1 MTIWRVAGGRRLSGE
16 LPVQG
21 SKNAVLPILA
31 ASILAPCQTLLT
43 GVPDLRDVRITLR
56 ILRHLGCAVSREG
69 DHVWIDSRPMNA
81 CEIPHSLMRELRSSV
96 IFLGA
101 ILSRCGQARL
111 SLPGGCEL
119 GPRPVDLHL
128 EALRALGA
136 SVTEQG
142 GDIICKG
149 SDLRGA
155 RVILPIP
162 SVGATE
168 NAMLAACAAQGVTV
182 ISNAAR
188 EPEIVDLQKYLR
200 TLGAQISGAGSAEI
214 RVEGFRPV
222 SFVRHPILPDRIA
235 AATLLCACAA
245 AGGDITLT
253 NVFPSHFLT
262 VLDSLSEAGCDI
274 ITKSG
279 AVSLRSD
286 ARLIAPRPIVT
297 RPYPGFPTDA
307 QPPLM
312 AACLRARGTT
322 VFTETIFSNRYRHAL
337 ELRRLGAD
345 VSIEGRVAFISGV
358 ERLTA
363 APLTAGDLR
372 GGAAMIVAALSAEGE
387 TEIFDEEHISR
398 GYDRLDRQLA
408 ALGAEISCDRASN

>member
-1 MTIWRVAGGRRLSGE
+1 MTIWRVTGGRRLSGE
-16 LPVQG
+16 LAVQG

-31 ASILAPCQTLLT
+31 ASILTPCETLLT
-43 GVPDLRDVRITLR
+43 GVPDLRDVDITLR
-56 ILRHLGCAVSREG
+56 ILRHLGCEVQREG
-69 DHVWIDSRPMNA
+69 DHIWIDSRPLHGY
-81 CEIPHSLMRELRSSV
+81 EIPHSLMRELRSSV

-101 ILSRCGQARL
+101 ILARCGQARL

-128 EALRALGA
+128 EALRAFGA
-136 SVTEQG
+136 DVAEQG
-142 GDIICKG
+142 GDIVCRG

-155 RVILPIP
+155 RIILPFP

-168 NAMLAACAAQGVTV
+168 NAMLAACAARGVTV

-188 EPEIVDLQKYLR
+188 EPEIVNLQKYLR
-200 TLGAQISGAGSAEI
+200 ALGARISSAEI
-214 RVEGFRPV
+214 RVEGMSPAP
-222 SFVRHPILPDRIA
+222 FVRHSILPDRITA
-235 AATLLCACAA
+235 STLLCACAA
-245 AGGDITLT
+245 AGGEITLT

-279 AVSLRSD
+279 AVTLKSD
-286 ARLIAPRPIVT
+286 ARLIAPRPVVT

-312 AACLRARGTT
+312 AACLKARGTS

-345 VSIEGRVAFISGV
+345 VSIEGRVAYISGV
-358 ERLTA
+358 DRLTA

-372 GGAAMIVAALSAEGE
+372 GGAAMIVAALAAEGE
-387 TEIFDEEHISR
+387 SEIFDEEHISR
-398 GYDRLDRQLA
+398 GYDRLDCQLA
-408 ALGAEISCDRASN
+408 ALGADISCRRASN

>member
-1 MTIWRVAGGRRLSGE
+1 MTIWRVTGGRRLSGE
-16 LPVQG
+16 LAVQG

-31 ASILAPCQTLLT
+31 ASILAPCETLLT

-56 ILRHLGCAVSREG
+56 ILRHLGCTVEREG
-69 DHVWIDSRPMNA
+69 DQIRIDSRPLSG

-101 ILSRCGQARL
+101 ILARCGQARL

-136 SVTEQG
+136 DVTEQG

-168 NAMLAACAAQGVTV
+168 NAMLAACAARGVTV

-200 TLGAQISGAGSAEI
+200 ALGARLSGAGSAEI
-214 RVEGFRPV
+214 RVEGFAPAP
-222 SFVRHPILPDRIA
+222 FVRHRILPDRIA

-262 VLDSLSEAGCDI
+262 VMDSLSEAGCDI

-279 AVSLRSD
+279 TVTLRSD
-286 ARLIAPRPIVT
+286 GRLIAPRPIVT

-337 ELRRLGAD
+337 RSRR
-345 VSIEGRVAFISGV
+345 EIS
-358 ERLTA
+358 E
-363 APLTAGDLR
+363 
-372 GGAAMIVAALSAEGE
+372 AAL
-387 TEIFDEEHISR
+387 R
-398 GYDRLDRQLA
+398 
-408 ALGAEISCDRASN
+408 

>member
-1 MTIWRVAGGRRLSGE
+1 MTIWHITGGKPLSDT
-16 LPVQG
+16 LAVQG

-31 ASILAPCQTLLT
+31 ASIVAPCETLLL
-43 GVPDLRDVRITLR
+43 GVPDLKDVRITLR
-56 ILRHLGCAVSREG
+56 ILDHLGCAVSREG
-69 DHVWIDSRPMNA
+69 DRVHVDSRPLCRA
-81 CEIPHSLMRELRSSV
+81 EIPHSLMRELRSSV

-101 ILSRCGQARL
+101 ILARCGEARL

-136 SVTEQG
+136 EVSEQG
-142 GDIICKG
+142 GDIVC
-149 SDLRGA
+149 RGRA
-155 RVILPIP
+155 LTGGRVILPFP

-168 NAMLAACAAQGVTV
+168 NATLAACAAHGATV

-188 EPEIVDLQKYLR
+188 EPEIADLQVYLR
-200 TLGAQISGAGSAEI
+200 ALGAQISGAGSAEI
-214 RVEGFRPV
+214 RVEGFSPV
-222 SFVRHPILPDRIA
+222 PFVRHRILPDRIA

-245 AGGDITLT
+245 SGGEMTLT

-262 VLDSLSEAGCDI
+262 VLDSLSETGCDI

-279 AVSLRSD
+279 EVRLR
-286 ARLIAPRPIVT
+286 APRRLTAPRPIST

-312 AACLRARGTT
+312 AACLKARGTT
-322 VFTETIFSNRYRHAL
+322 VFTENIFSNRYRHAL

-345 VSIEGRVAFISGV
+345 VTIEGRVAYISGV
-358 ERLTA
+358 ERLVG

-372 GGAAMIVAALSAEGE
+372 GGAAMVVAALSAEGE
-387 TEIFDEEHISR
+387 TEIFDEAHISR
-398 GYDRLDRQLA
+398 GYDRLDLQLRR
-408 ALGAEISCDRASN
+408 LGAEISCRELRG